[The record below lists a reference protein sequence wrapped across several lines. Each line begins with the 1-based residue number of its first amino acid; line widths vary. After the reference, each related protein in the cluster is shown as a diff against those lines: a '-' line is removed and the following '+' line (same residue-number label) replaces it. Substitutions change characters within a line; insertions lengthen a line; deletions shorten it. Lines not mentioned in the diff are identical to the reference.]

1 MGKTMNYDPDKDV
14 PGLEGKVILIT
25 GGKLTTS
32 TIDAFRL
39 QLPNL
44 LTQVPLVSAQ
54 LQSPP

>member
-1 MGKTMNYDPDKDV
+1 MNYDPDKDV
-14 PGLEGKVILIT
+14 PGLQGKVIFIT

-32 TIDAFRL
+32 TVHTFRL

-44 LTQVPLVSAQ
+44 RTQVLLVSAQ